1 MSCGRR
7 KECSAGVADAPRACS
22 FFSTPRS
29 PRQKKKTRA
38 PLSLRARAR
47 ARRSLRHAPYT
58 RLPPNPTKMGAAPRG
73 AAAAAPRRSAV
84 LLLLAVASLAA
95 AATGSVAYSPGAPVT
110 VCATKIGPFKNP
122 RCGACACE
130 EGERGHR
137 RAPKRADV
145 PAFIFPL
152 LAHTRSPPHHAPPL
166 PITPPHSET
175 YQYYSLPF
183 CPPAN
188 PKHKA
193 DGLGAVSFE
202 RETCFDFERAP
213 LPLRTVSYLAVP
225 GEGTEGERRRLA
237 EPRGLLAL
245 SVAPWRR
252 QCAV

>member
-1 MSCGRR
+1 VLASQTRR
-7 KECSAGVADAPRACS
+7 VLAHSFQPRAPPGKKKRRGHPSRYERVHAQGAPSATLLTLAYPPIPPKWAPPPAVRPPPPLAAPQSCCCSQSPASPPRPRAASPTRLAPPSPCLPPRSGPSRTPGVGRARVRRGREATGARRRELTCPHS
-22 FFSTPRS
+22 FF
-29 PRQKKKTRA
+29 
-38 PLSLRARAR
+38 
-47 ARRSLRHAPYT
+47 
-58 RLPPNPTKMGAAPRG
+58 
-73 AAAAAPRRSAV
+73 
-84 LLLLAVASLAA
+84 
-95 AATGSVAYSPGAPVT
+95 
-110 VCATKIGPFKNP
+110 
-122 RCGACACE
+122 
-130 EGERGHR
+130 
-137 RAPKRADV
+137 
-145 PAFIFPL
+145 L

-213 LPLRTVSYLAVP
+213 LPLRIVSYLAVP